1 MYGHSDLE
9 REERL
14 FHLLSVSIY
23 RKDIFFYFSLRI
35 HIFLNLSMVFVAIY
49 YVPIILIT
57 PLNKLQV
64 MGDSELFKL

>member
-1 MYGHSDLE
+1 MYRHSDLE

-23 RKDIFFYFSLRI
+23 RKDIF
-35 HIFLNLSMVFVAIY
+35 LNLSIVFVAIY

-57 PLNKLQV
+57 PLKKLQV

>member
-1 MYGHSDLE
+1 MYRHSDLE

-23 RKDIFFYFSLRI
+23 RKD
-35 HIFLNLSMVFVAIY
+35 IFLNLSMVFVAIY